1 MTARKYASGGFIE
14 GIMPLGR
21 DRRGMLGIL
30 HSEPP
35 PAPIRLRSGSDPA
48 PVGTVCLTV
57 TIADHDTG
65 AAVATRARI
74 AEQLARIAKREPPQ

>member
-1 MTARKYASGGFIE
+1 MTERKYACGGYIE
-14 GIMPLGR
+14 GVMPLSR
-21 DRRGMLGIL
+21 DRSGRLGIS

-48 PVGTVCLTV
+48 PVGTACLTV
-57 TIADHDTG
+57 TIADHDAG

-74 AEQLARIAKREPPQ
+74 VEQLARITKREPPQ